1 MILLQKIS
9 LSVLIIS
16 TIIGVIFGLAVKGC
30 DISGEEKDKEY
41 RKIYFKGFSWCFV
54 LFVSSA
60 IVLILSFIW

>member
-1 MILLQKIS
+1 MTLTQKIS

-16 TIIGVIFGLAVKGC
+16 TIIGIIFGLAVKGC

-41 RKIYFKGFSWCFV
+41 RKIYFKGFSYCFV
-54 LFVSSA
+54 LFVASA